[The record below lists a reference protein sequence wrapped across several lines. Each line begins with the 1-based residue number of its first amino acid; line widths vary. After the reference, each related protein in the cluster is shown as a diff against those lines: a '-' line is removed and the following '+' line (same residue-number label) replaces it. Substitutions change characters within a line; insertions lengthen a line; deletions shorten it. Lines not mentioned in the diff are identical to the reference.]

1 MLDVVYNYEDLS
13 LDERTF
19 HGKGKNLWRYLD
31 LLPIEDPSN
40 IVELNAGFTPLHSS
54 KRLAEALGLKN
65 LYIKDDTVNPTY
77 SFKDR
82 PAAVAVSK
90 ALEFNIKVVGCP
102 STGNLAAA
110 TAAHA
115 AKAGLP
121 CYILIPYDIE
131 PLKVAQAS
139 LYGAKIIKIK
149 GTYDDA
155 NRVAAQ
161 ASEEYGWAFVNID
174 LRPYYVEGSKTLAFE
189 VCEQLNWEPP
199 DHVIVPMASGA
210 LLCAIHRGFKELSE
224 LGLIPRHKIKITGV
238 QPEGCAPI
246 VQAYSSSNS
255 YVMPI
260 DTPNTIAKSLAIG
273 DPGDGIYAIKSIRE
287 SGGTAISVSDGEIVE
302 GIKLLAGK
310 EGIFAEPAG
319 GVTIAALKK
328 LAESGLISRDEH
340 VVCYVTGNGLKAMDA
355 LKDSLPDSPV
365 IEPRIEALNGL
376 LEVSA

>member
-1 MLDVVYNYEDLS
+1 
-13 LDERTF
+13 
-19 HGKGKNLWRYLD
+19 
-31 LLPIEDPSN
+31 
-40 IVELNAGFTPLHSS
+40 
-54 KRLAEALGLKN
+54 
-65 LYIKDDTVNPTY
+65 
-77 SFKDR
+77 
-82 PAAVAVSK
+82 
-90 ALEFNIKVVGCP
+90 KVVGCP

-121 CYILIPYDIE
+121 CYILIPYDVE
-131 PLKVAQAS
+131 QLKVVQAS
-139 LYGAKIIKIK
+139 MYGAKIIKIN

-210 LLCAIHRGFKELSE
+210 LLCAIHRGFKELME

-246 VQAYSSSNS
+246 VQAYHSNSS

-273 DPGDGIYAIKSIRE
+273 DPGDGIYAAKSIRE
-287 SGGTAISVSDGEIVE
+287 SGGTAVSVSDREIME

-310 EGIFAEPAG
+310 EGVFTEPAG

-328 LAESGLISRDEH
+328 LIDSGLISRDEH
-340 VVCYVTGNGLKAMDA
+340 VVCYVTGNGLKTVEA
-355 LKDSLPDSPV
+355 LKDSLQYPPV
-365 IEPRIEALNGL
+365 IEPKLEALKGL
-376 LEVSA
+376 LEVPA